1 MPRPPRI
8 RVMVDVEPTATLTRE
23 RAHRDAVRY
32 VLGQQ
37 LKEPGIEWRIT
48 AVESFDRDILF
59 SIIWDPET
67 GERRSD
73 WPAPA

>member
-8 RVMVDVEPTATLTRE
+8 RVMVDVEPTATLGRE
-23 RAHRDAVRY
+23 RAHREAVRY

-37 LKEPGIEWRIT
+37 LLEPGIEWRII
-48 AVESFDRDILF
+48 AVSSYNHDEWRE
-59 SIIWDPET
+59 IIWDPET